1 MTGRTVPEGLPDAF
15 RWNALGPN
23 AYRIWLAAEHLHTPR
38 ELAEHLGID
47 PTTVLR
53 KLKVLRDVVG
63 LASYD
68 AERRQWVQVM
78 RDLDIVAEEL
88 EVQGSRARQKEYHR
102 SERENLGAEISRTDS
117 GGLIFIAKSRKKN
130 R

>member
-23 AYRIWLAAEHLHTPR
+23 AYRICLAAEYLHTPR

-53 KLKVLRDVVG
+53 KLKVLRDVG

-78 RDLDIVAEEL
+78 RDLDIVAAEL
-88 EVQGSRARQKEYHR
+88 EVQGSLARQKEYHQ
-102 SERENLGAEISRTDS
+102 SERVNLGAEISRTDR
-117 GGLIFIAKSRKKN
+117 GGLIFIAKARKKN